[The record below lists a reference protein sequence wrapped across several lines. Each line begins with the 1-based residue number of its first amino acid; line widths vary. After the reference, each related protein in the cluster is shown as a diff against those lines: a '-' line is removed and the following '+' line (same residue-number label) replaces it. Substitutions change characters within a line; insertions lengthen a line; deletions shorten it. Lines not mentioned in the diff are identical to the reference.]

1 MGISTFI
8 MTFNLKS
15 ADRMQM
21 YLESAIIM
29 DYLEFL
35 ANINIIYIDRAL
47 LEDIGEGSRL
57 HVYIE

>member
-1 MGISTFI
+1 